1 MTIDSDQS
9 KAITIRVA
17 CRAGALILASEGF
30 TAADAWG
37 EKEIRSKGLGA
48 EATVRRNENGRG
60 GGGGEPFPR
69 SLSIVHSDSKSDN
82 ASRINNRDLVTLTRS
97 NKMPAVS

>member
-60 GGGGEPFPR
+60 GGVGSHFPAP
-69 SLSIVHSDSKSDN
+69 SPLS
-82 ASRINNRDLVTLTRS
+82 TLTL
-97 NKMPAVS
+97 NQIMPVE